1 MDPVRPSDN
10 LMSGLLNREF
20 GSIGG
25 SKRSL
30 CSKIDQMV
38 HSNVMGDVFFP
49 YQHELGP
56 TAHRVTRN
64 HNLVAYTDSNRII
77 IYDLVARHNLW
88 DCPCPFPLIP
98 SQGVFLDQLTLS
110 SEGIVLVTTKWINF
124 AINRKRTCHIF
135 FEGKHTGTFEID
147 ASAYTHKVVNDNIYV
162 LMLKKD
168 QTATFCKYDNQG
180 NKLSEIL
187 LDEFSKVSS
196 LSLTESDFYLV
207 ATGIASLRLDIPIKV
222 FVYDLIT
229 SKTKI
234 FDLELPKYPC
244 QILSTKIHRHT
255 AVFGI
260 IYHQTGDV
268 SSKIVEMNVLTGKI
282 EAEHQLQCM
291 SEVEKLIVTDEHIAF
306 IIQEG
311 SDVRFLMVIDRRNG
325 NQKKI
330 LAIRGD
336 RANIQMSI
344 CGQFLHVCYSDRYV
358 NRDALSNI
366 HCIFDLFLSEIVKMV
381 SYKHYAFNNISFQ
394 DGKLLIINNFIGT
407 RNCLYVEDFIQ
418 VDGNRE
424 QEAVEP
430 EMWERERLNVDE
442 RGWY

>member
-10 LMSGLLNREF
+10 LMTGLLNRAC
-20 GSIGG
+20 GSSGG
-25 SKRSL
+25 STRSL
-30 CSKIDQMV
+30 CSRIDQMV
-38 HSNVMGDVFFP
+38 HSNVIGDVFFA
-49 YQHELGP
+49 YQHDL
-56 TAHRVTRN
+56 ANSANRVTRN
-64 HNLVAYTDSNRII
+64 HNLVAYIADLNKII
-77 IYDLVARHNLW
+77 LYDLVARHKVW
-88 DCPCPFPLIP
+88 DCPCPFPFRP
-98 SQGVFLDQLTLS
+98 SHGVFIDQLTLTT
-110 SEGIVLVTTKWINF
+110 EGIVLVATKLFNYS
-124 AINRKRTCHIF
+124 INRKRNCHIF
-135 FEGKHTGTFEID
+135 FEGEHTGTFEID
-147 ASAYTHKVVNDNIYV
+147 ASAYTLEVVNANIYV
-162 LMLKKD
+162 LMLKKY
-168 QTATFCKYDNQG
+168 QTATFCKWDIQG

-187 LDEFSKVSS
+187 LDEFSEVSS
-196 LSLTESDFYLV
+196 LSLTEGDFYLV

-260 IYHQTGDV
+260 TYHQTGYV

-282 EAEHQLQCM
+282 EVEHQLECM
-291 SEVEKLIVTDEHIAF
+291 SEVEKLIVSDEHIAF
-306 IIQEG
+306 ILQEG
-311 SDVRFLMVIDRRNG
+311 SDVRFLRVIDRRNG

-330 LAIRGD
+330 LAIPFCRD
-336 RANIQMSI
+336 RTNIQMSI
-344 CGQFLHVCYSDRYV
+344 CGQFLHVCYSDR
-358 NRDALSNI
+358 DALSNI
-366 HCIFDLFLSEIVKMV
+366 HCVFDLLISKIVKKV

-394 DGKLLIINNFIGT
+394 DGKLVIINNFIGT
-407 RNCLYVEDFIQ
+407 KDCLYVEDFIQ